1 MEILKLILFFSYIF
15 IVGIQIF
22 IFIFYINEFMTY
34 ECINDLKIVVIDFFI
49 FLITIPTLI
58 VLSEVLYKWPYFY
71 KYA

>member
-58 VLSEVLYKWPYFY
+58 VLSEVLYK
-71 KYA
+71 